1 MLRTDPSMNATTT
14 TTTIIQTDDG
24 QEFLGVE
31 NSMDRDESLA
41 RIEIATLALIFL
53 TTVLGNATV
62 LLALWT
68 RKR

>member
-14 TTTIIQTDDG
+14 TTIIQTDDA